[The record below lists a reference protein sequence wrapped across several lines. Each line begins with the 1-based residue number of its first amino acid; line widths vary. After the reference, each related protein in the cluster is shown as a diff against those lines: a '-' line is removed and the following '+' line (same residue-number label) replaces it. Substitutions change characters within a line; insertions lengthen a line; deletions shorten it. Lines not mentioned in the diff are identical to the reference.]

1 MVIASLSGVGSL
13 QGAQNVGNAS
23 TRLQAA
29 ISTIVSGQSADSANV
44 SIATQLQSRT
54 SALRAA
60 SNNIAQ
66 ASSLTQ
72 VAEGSAQQIQNALIQ
87 LQSLAQQANSP
98 ILNSANRADLNQ
110 QFNQILASVNQLAQS
125 TSFNGQ
131 NLLDGSLSGDT
142 SLSLDSLLG
151 TTTADNGSLSIS
163 DLTSGG
169 LLSNIGDLL
178 SADSAGQTL
187 SSLGDALNLVIST
200 RADIGSFQQTLN
212 FASANIDSAINN
224 QEAAQSQLSET
235 DIAAASTRKAQDEVQ
250 LNAAI
255 ALVAQTN
262 NLSPALLKLVG

>member
-1 MVIASLSGVGSL
+1 
-13 QGAQNVGNAS
+13 
-23 TRLQAA
+23 
-29 ISTIVSGQSADSANV
+29 
-44 SIATQLQSRT
+44 
-54 SALRAA
+54 LRSA

-72 VAEGSAQQIQNALIQ
+72 VADGGAQQIQNALIQ

-131 NLLDGSLSGDT
+131 NLLDGSLNGNS
-142 SLSLDSLLG
+142 SLSLDALLG
-151 TTTADNGSLSIS
+151 TANAGGALSIS

-169 LLSNIGDLL
+169 LLAGIGNLL
-178 SADSAGQTL
+178 SADSAGQSL
-187 SSLGDALNLVIST
+187 SALSDALNQVIST